1 MAEERPAA
9 AADAER
15 TASRLI
21 IPQLG
26 RKRLADLATEDI
38 TAWRNALAKEPAR
51 LRTRPGAPQN
61 FKAAPT
67 TKEAQRAR
75 KATVNRVWTT
85 LRAALNRAFK
95 SGHVQDDLAWR
106 RVEPFKK
113 VSARR
118 PGHLSVAECK
128 RLINAADPASGFR
141 DLVQAAL
148 STGCRFGELSALDV
162 RDFQRGKLHI
172 RTSKSG
178 RPRDVVL
185 SDEGI
190 KFFERLAAGRPGN
203 EPMLMRN
210 GGRWQKSEQARPM
223 REACKHA
230 KITPAVGFHALRHS
244 WASLAV
250 MNAMPLMVVARNLG
264 HADTRMVELH
274 YGHLA
279 ESYIDK
285 EIRDAAPVF
294 GLKRDKK
301 VAALPR

>member
-1 MAEERPAA
+1 
-9 AADAER
+9 
-15 TASRLI
+15 
-21 IPQLG
+21 
-26 RKRLADLATEDI
+26 
-38 TAWRNALAKEPAR
+38 
-51 LRTRPGAPQN
+51 
-61 FKAAPT
+61 
-67 TKEAQRAR
+67 
-75 KATVNRVWTT
+75 
-85 LRAALNRAFK
+85 
-95 SGHVQDDLAWR
+95 
-106 RVEPFKK
+106 
-113 VSARR
+113 
-118 PGHLSVAECK
+118 
-128 RLINAADPASGFR
+128 
-141 DLVQAAL
+141 
-148 STGCRFGELSALDV
+148 
-162 RDFQRGKLHI
+162 
-172 RTSKSG
+172 
-178 RPRDVVL
+178 
-185 SDEGI
+185 
-190 KFFERLAAGRPGN
+190 
-203 EPMLMRN
+203 MLMRN